1 MDTHV
6 VPIDWGLQVIVAE
19 TLYDQI
25 EKRLFPHAEK
35 HFQGGTCLSDGVDKA
50 QIYVCPQCESAKSS
64 WLNQMAIETME
75 RTKK

>member
-19 TLYDQI
+19 TPYDQI
-25 EKRLFPHAEK
+25 EKRLFPHVEK

-50 QIYVCPQCESAKSS
+50 QIYVCPQCEDAKYS